1 MSHAIFIKFFVFCIS
16 KASDYERLTFSLYSS
31 LLNHGQ
37 GISKK
42 MELALQDTI
51 LRIFLI
57 SNGFQNKKTKNK
69 ELKHKNE

>member
-16 KASDYERLTFSLYSS
+16 KASDYGRLTFSLYSS

-42 MELALQDTI
+42 MELALQDTH
-51 LRIFLI
+51 FT
-57 SNGFQNKKTKNK
+57 NFPNF
-69 ELKHKNE
+69 

>member
-42 MELALQDTI
+42 
-51 LRIFLI
+51 
-57 SNGFQNKKTKNK
+57 NGTCSSRYPFY
-69 ELKHKNE
+69 EFS